1 MNIKQKRDN
10 KNTTNEFRYFLE
22 SNFVEVNRLF
32 LLVYANEDD
41 ASKRFK
47 AKRYYL
53 PKSIIKDFNVIIN
66 GKNIYVQ
73 EIDSDIKR
81 YEKIKNLTRG
91 QGDDYATICLFDYD
105 YIRNQYRLKA
115 FDLSRQKKLD
125 TDPKQ
130 LNK

>member
-73 EIDSDIKR
+73 AIDSDIKR

-91 QGDDYATICLFDYD
+91 QGDDYVTICLFDYD

-115 FDLSRQKKLD
+115 VDLSRQKKLD

>member
-73 EIDSDIKR
+73 AIDSDIKR

-115 FDLSRQKKLD
+115 VDLSRQKKLD

>member
-73 EIDSDIKR
+73 AIDSDIKL
-81 YEKIKNLTRG
+81 YEKIKKLTRG

-115 FDLSRQKKLD
+115 VDLSRQKKLD

>member
-73 EIDSDIKR
+73 AIDSDIKR
-81 YEKIKNLTRG
+81 YEKIKKLTRG

-115 FDLSRQKKLD
+115 VDLSRQKKLD